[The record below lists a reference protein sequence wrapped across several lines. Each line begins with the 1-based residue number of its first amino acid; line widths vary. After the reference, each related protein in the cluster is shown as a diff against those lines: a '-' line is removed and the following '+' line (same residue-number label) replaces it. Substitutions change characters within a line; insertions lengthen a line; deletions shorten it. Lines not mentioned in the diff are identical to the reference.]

1 MIDVARHALPKF
13 VTWVSGTY
21 QTQKLTLLHNP
32 VIVNSAAATGTI
44 TLPDI
49 SEAEDA
55 GMVLTILCHTG
66 TNATSIVDD
75 DDSID
80 WTDITTLDAALDS
93 VTLYPAARKWNVL
106 LNDIA

>member
-1 MIDVARHALPKF
+1 
-13 VTWVSGTY
+13 
-21 QTQKLTLLHNP
+21 
-32 VIVNSAAATGTI
+32 VIVNSATTTGTI

-49 SEAEDA
+49 SEAEAA

-66 TNATSIVDD
+66 TNATTIQDD

-93 VTLYPAARKWNVL
+93 VTLYPAARKWHVL